1 MSQIKFEEL
10 QIFYTQQGQGQ
21 DILCLHGWALDHAMF
36 EPTAKI
42 FESEF
47 RVSNLDLP
55 GFGKSTTLERPFSVE
70 DYAEVIH
77 QFCLELNINKPIII
91 AHSFGARIA
100 LVYASKYPVTKLILT
115 GAAGLKPKRGLDY
128 YLKIYTYKTL
138 KHSSKLKFLKPA
150 MAKLSQRFGSEDYKQ
165 TSGVLRQ
172 SFVLIVNQD
181 LRSLL
186 PLIQCPTLL
195 IWGEKDEATPLWMGK
210 IMEQEIKDA
219 GLVIFEKDDHFAYWH
234 QLDRFHRIITNFI
247 QEDANHVR

>member
-1 MSQIKFEEL
+1 MPLIQLNPL

-21 DILCLHGWALDHAMF
+21 DILCLHGWAVDHTMF
-36 EPTAKI
+36 EPTLNA
-42 FESEF
+42 FGYAF

-55 GFGKSTTLERPFSVE
+55 GFGQSSMLDRPYNVD

-77 QFCLELNINKPIII
+77 QFCLELSITNPIII

-100 LVYASKYPVTKLILT
+100 LVYASKYEVCKLILT

-128 YLKIYTYKTL
+128 YAKVYTYKTL
-138 KHSSKLKFLKPA
+138 KHLAKHKLFKPYA
-150 MAKLSQRFGSEDYKQ
+150 SKLSQRFGSDDYQQ

-186 PLIQCPTLL
+186 PLIKCPTLL
-195 IWGEKDEATPLWMGK
+195 IWGEYDDSTPLWMGQVMAK
-210 IMEQEIKDA
+210 EIPDA
-219 GLVIFEKDDHFAYWH
+219 GLVVFEKDDHFAYWH
-234 QLDRFHRIITNFI
+234 QIDRFHRIINSFI
-247 QEDANHVR
+247 QEDKKDAR